1 MEEYTTKFDHL
12 MIRCDVV
19 EQEEQMIA
27 RYLGG
32 LHVEISDVV
41 QLQPYRTYNDVRKLA
56 MKVEK
61 QLKEKGGNSFRSFTR
76 DGVSNRGSGS
86 TFKTTTI
93 PKTAV
98 VKPKNE
104 ATSGSNRSITSNTNR
119 RCFKCQG
126 FGHNASDCPNRTMV
140 SLVEEDM
147 EMEDEDVDDFSPKTN
162 EHVAVEEEITYDRGK
177 ALVVQR
183 SLKVTYIED
192 EWLQNNIFHT
202 RCTSHG
208 KLCNVIIDGGS
219 CENVV
224 VATMVEKLKIIRNLT
239 NSSGF
244 VKAMK

>member
-1 MEEYTTKFDHL
+1 
-12 MIRCDVV
+12 
-19 EQEEQMIA
+19 
-27 RYLGG
+27 
-32 LHVEISDVV
+32 
-41 QLQPYRTYNDVRKLA
+41 
-56 MKVEK
+56 
-61 QLKEKGGNSFRSFTR
+61 
-76 DGVSNRGSGS
+76 
-86 TFKTTTI
+86 
-93 PKTAV
+93 
-98 VKPKNE
+98 
-104 ATSGSNRSITSNTNR
+104 
-119 RCFKCQG
+119 
-126 FGHNASDCPNRTMV
+126 MV

-162 EHVAVEEEITYDRGK
+162 EHVAVEEEITYDRRK

-192 EWLQNNIFHT
+192 EWLRNNIFHT

-244 VKAMK
+244 AKAMK